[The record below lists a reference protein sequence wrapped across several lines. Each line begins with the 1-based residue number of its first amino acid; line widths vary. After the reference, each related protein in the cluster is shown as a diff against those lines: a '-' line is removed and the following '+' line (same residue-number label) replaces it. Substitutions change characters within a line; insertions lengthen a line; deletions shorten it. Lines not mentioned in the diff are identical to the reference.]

1 MNQKIQVTSYKL
13 QVTLSAFCF
22 LPSAFCLLLFAFC
35 FLPSVS
41 YAQADPPIRV
51 ELECDKDQQDFHFV
65 SLSNYGAAVFY
76 PSALLSA
83 DTMQWILIHYDSN
96 LVKKEIYRI
105 KLPNQ
110 SQYLAADFN
119 KDKLYLFFQKP
130 AQRKDTIKNYLFE
143 WDLSMDDF
151 QVYDLQNF
159 KNQYLSSIKVVDDY
173 LFVVV
178 NDQKYKSIIHY
189 NYKTNRKQTT
199 QYIDDEITSIES
211 FTVDTLIKRTF
222 FSLFLKNKQ
231 SSRAELIVT
240 DYAGNVKQREI
251 FPFNPELIY
260 NSARTAVL
268 GKDSLLI
275 VGGYSHIKDKKQ
287 SGCFSGVYTYIFTNN
302 SFSEINTNSFGALLS
317 KDSVVNSRYLG
328 ESNITMNLHIKQY
341 NGKVFAVTE
350 VFYPE
355 YQYTTSNSYY
365 RSYGYYGYDPPI
377 RVFSGFRFLNAYI
390 MEFDK
395 QGKKTEQ
402 WYFPIQNVLTQSF
415 YNIVNLYQNDEG
427 SSLFYYV
434 NKNELVSQF
443 MYGQIVLDPQSATKI
458 GQSYKTDVVEY
469 SSNVVMR
476 HWYDNNFLVSGYQ
489 YIKNT
494 QRGKGKRYV
503 FFLNKMICE

>member
-1 MNQKIQVTSYKL
+1 MNYKL
-13 QVTLSAFCF
+13 QVTSYTLPVTLTLYLILCF
-22 LPSAFCLLLFAFC
+22 LPFVSFAQT
-35 FLPSVS
+35 
-41 YAQADPPIRV
+41 APPIRA
-51 ELECDKDQQDFHFV
+51 EFECDKDQQEYNFV
-65 SLSNYGAAVFY
+65 SLSNYGVAVFY

-83 DTMQWILIHYDSN
+83 DTMQWVLIHYDSN
-96 LVKKEIYRI
+96 LVRKEIYKI

-119 KDKLYLFFQKP
+119 NEKLYLFFQKP
-130 AQRKDTIKNYLFE
+130 AQRKDTIKNYLLE
-143 WDLSMDDF
+143 WNLAINDF
-151 QVYDLQNF
+151 QLFDLQNL

-189 NYKTNRKQTT
+189 NFKTNTKKTT

-211 FTVDTLIKRTF
+211 FAVDTTKKRTF
-222 FSLFLKNKQ
+222 FSMFLKNKQ
-231 SSRAELIVT
+231 GSRAELIVT
-240 DYAGNVKQREI
+240 DYTGNVKQREV
-251 FPFNPELIY
+251 FPFNPEVIY
-260 NSARTAVL
+260 NSAKTVVV

-275 VGGYSHIKDKKQ
+275 VGGYSHIKDRKQ
-287 SGCFSGVYTYIFTNN
+287 SGCFSGVYSFLFFNN
-302 SFSEINTNSFGALLS
+302 RFSEIKTNSFRALLA
-317 KDSVVNSRYLG
+317 KDSVVNARYLG
-328 ESNITMNLHIKQY
+328 ESNIAMNLHIKQY

-355 YQYTTSNSYY
+355 YQYTTSSSSY
-365 RSYGYYGYDPPI
+365 RSFGYYGYDPPV

-395 QGKKTEQ
+395 QGLKTEQ

-415 YNIVNLYQNDEG
+415 YNIVNLYQDTEG

-434 NKNELVSQF
+434 NKNEIVSQF
-443 MYGQIVLDPQSATKI
+443 MYGQIVLDPQTATKI
-458 GQSYKTDVVEY
+458 EQSYKTDRVEY

-489 YIKNT
+489 YIKNS